1 MSRPRRAG
9 ERRRADADRTPG
21 AGGAPSRRGR
31 GNRGTAPGRPRSGPA
46 AGAGQARLA
55 AANGGSWRRF
65 GGWAEGSPSPHG
77 CPTEGRREQAHN
89 KETTATEAG
98 AAVLGPS
105 ADLGTKELRGW
116 GWFDAPSPNPL
127 QPLWAR
133 RPGPG
138 LGDSAAVPGPA
149 RDGRAVAPR
158 LLPLTIN
165 HRICHRFS
173 CSPAQSLV

>member
-1 MSRPRRAG
+1 MSRPRREG
-9 ERRRADADRTPG
+9 EGRRADTDRTLRAGGGSSRRATGAASLPPAGSARVPPRDRGWRARRPLTAGPGEGLG
-21 AGGAPSRRGR
+21 AGPRAPPPPTAGPRRGE
-31 GNRGTAPGRPRSGPA
+31 GNRRT
-46 AGAGQARLA
+46 
-55 AANGGSWRRF
+55 
-65 GGWAEGSPSPHG
+65 
-77 CPTEGRREQAHN
+77 T

-105 ADLGTKELRGW
+105 AVLGTKELWGR

-138 LGDSAAVPGPA
+138 VGNRAAAPGPA
-149 RDGRAVAPR
+149 RDGRAVSPR

-173 CSPAQSLV
+173 YSPAQSVV

>member
-1 MSRPRRAG
+1 M
-9 ERRRADADRTPG
+9 
-21 AGGAPSRRGR
+21 
-31 GNRGTAPGRPRSGPA
+31 
-46 AGAGQARLA
+46 
-55 AANGGSWRRF
+55 AANGGSRRGL
-65 GGWAEGSPSPHG
+65 GGWAEGAPSPHG
-77 CPTEGRREQAHN
+77 WPTEERRKQAHN
-89 KETTATEAG
+89 KETAATEAG

-138 LGDSAAVPGPA
+138 VGNRAAAPGPA
-149 RDGRAVAPR
+149 RDGRAVSPR

-165 HRICHRFS
+165 HRICHRFIYG
-173 CSPAQSLV
+173 PAQSVV